1 MKFKKSYIYLLLLII
16 VSFFVRLIPHRN
28 MMLATYDEYLHKDI
42 TLRLVNEGL
51 GIISTDI
58 YSLLGLE
65 AYSYPPMFHIVGS
78 VLYKIFPS
86 DYTFYIFPAI
96 CGALTIYVFYL
107 VSKEILDKKTALLAT
122 TLFAFAPNLLYR
134 TSLYIPENLGLFLF
148 TVSLLLF
155 VRYLKYKEKKY
166 IIYLLALMPLYMIT
180 HRNWIMFLLSIM
192 CIIVPYLTPY
202 LKKYSK
208 YVMALI
214 LLGIVF
220 MFISSNSLIT
230 SLIARA
236 PREPVTL
243 VGYFKWMGIIQL
255 IFGILAVNYY
265 IKGNYLKKGLAIWAL
280 VFMLIGSVS
289 FRFRDPYASFPL
301 SIMAGEYIM
310 MQMPFLSGLL
320 NNLKESSKHL
330 GRIIKNRSK
339 SIISIFIILLVS
351 LQGVYSVYEYIT
363 PPTVDDKEAFDWII
377 DNTPKNSVFL
387 TWWTTGYTLIGNT
400 HRRDILTWMKVYQGY
415 MGETPSMSEVKL
427 AYRDLV
433 AMFGNHQPEATYS
446 LMKKY
451 NVSYIYLDK
460 KIREYGLIK
469 YGLSEYVAY
478 DTHFKLLFVN
488 GNSEIYQYLPNQS
501 IEPNYNAKIN
511 SSELYP
517 NLVLFLEKFW
527 TGYNYADFDDG
538 YKGDYYLN
546 AKISELYY
554 NIYVKTG
561 DTRFKSR
568 SDWILEWLSYE
579 QMDSGAFVDGIPP
592 NEYTLSTAKTIEPI
606 VLNNMNMSEHK
617 KQKSLDFIKD
627 RIKDDHIELTKNEKT
642 KDSYYYIKEAP
653 IIPVAYRLN
662 LLNEST
668 LDTYIN
674 DIIEH
679 QNYDGKWGRTV
690 SDTIDVSYS
699 LCEYYYI
706 SNDSRVL
713 ESINKSADWIMNY
726 QDDNGYFKDEGK
738 YHYST
743 ATYAKSMV
751 IYHVAGKK
759 EEENKMLKIIENN
772 YDPAKETKPLQATLD
787 IMDAFGYIYGKNE
800 SLSIME
806 DLLRDGCW

>member
-339 SIISIFIILLVS
+339 SIISILIILLVS

-568 SDWILEWLSYE
+568 SDWILKWLSYE

>member
-339 SIISIFIILLVS
+339 SIISILIILLVS

-460 KIREYGLIK
+460 KIRGYGLIK

-568 SDWILEWLSYE
+568 SDWILKWLSYE

>member
-42 TLRLVNEGL
+42 TLRLVNEGF

-107 VSKEILDKKTALLAT
+107 VSKEILDEKTALLAT

-339 SIISIFIILLVS
+339 SIISILIILLVS